1 MGGRVSNEYFS
12 VVFNSVRKI
21 PYYVI
26 TGIQKTDCLVL
37 ADFVDAIMNIAKVVS
52 AKRAEVFQIIEEVIS
67 SLLKDQFRESILL
80 LFFRL

>member
-1 MGGRVSNEYFS
+1 MLVVSVMTRVSNEYFS

-37 ADFVDAIMNIAKVVS
+37 ADFVDVCVNLDIPG
-52 AKRAEVFQIIEEVIS
+52 
-67 SLLKDQFRESILL
+67 
-80 LFFRL
+80 